1 MAEIAQLRAE
11 INERKTDS
19 EITKVYESIKEL
31 EMRFG
36 DTITQ
41 HLELFMK
48 TSTKFEKFVH
58 SMWLPIKIKNE
69 IRDAEILRVQL
80 GGRVYDHGLGQHSA
94 QAAIDMMN
102 TIIENAVV
110 AAGMNN

>member
-11 INERKTDS
+11 MNERKTDS

-58 SMWLPIKIKNE
+58 SMWLPIKTKNE
-69 IRDAEILRVQL
+69 IRDAERVQL
-80 GGRVYDHGLGQHSA
+80 GGRVFDHGLGQHSA
-94 QAAIDMMN
+94 QAAIDMIN